1 MRSSCLF
8 LVQLFSLVAAISAQD
23 IAFTNKLMQQDK
35 FEVPNPS
42 KTSFKLGE
50 GIYAVANLPTPIVKT
65 TVNGTNPANQVNL
78 GYFVKINGEP
88 IVSNRTGRFAQ
99 PVPGAMFT
107 RAVSGSEMY
116 EYNKLYLVVI
126 PDEKHPR
133 LNVPEVSYPGKAF
146 LDGIAKAGPGTHKVD
161 VELRYATLDGQ
172 MGSTLAK
179 GNFTL
184 VVDKVQS
191 LDLGG
196 DLPKAQMTNPALVQT
211 MKTALARGGWQYQVL
226 KINIIRPDW
235 QIHRNVLGVITHR
248 SIDTYVAFKMND
260 GKCKAFN
267 ISFKQAFAGGGYGAT
282 QVNGTGDSFEIS
294 CEKV

>member
-1 MRSSCLF
+1 MFIF
-8 LVQLFSLVAAISAQD
+8 LLAFMVTAISAQD

-35 FEVPNPS
+35 FEVPNPP
-42 KTSFKLGE
+42 KTSFKMGE
-50 GIYAVANLPTPIVKT
+50 GIYAVANLSSPIVKT
-65 TVNGTNPANQVNL
+65 TVNGTNPSNQVNL

-88 IVSNRTGRFAQ
+88 VVSSRTGRFAQ

-107 RAVSGSEMY
+107 RSVGGDEMY

-126 PDEKHPR
+126 PEETHPR
-133 LNVPEVSYPGKAF
+133 LNVPEVSAPGKVF
-146 LDGIAKAGPGTHKVD
+146 LEGIAKAGPGTHKID

-172 MGSTLAK
+172 IGPTLAK
-179 GNFTL
+179 GTFTL
-184 VVDKVQS
+184 VVDRVES

-196 DLPKAQMTNPALVQT
+196 DLPKAKMSNPALVQT
-211 MKTALARGGWQYQVL
+211 MKAALALGDWQYQVL

-235 QIHRNVLGVITHR
+235 QIHRNALGAITHR

-267 ISFKQAFAGGGYGAT
+267 ISFKQPFAGGGYGAT